1 MDISDALYF
10 IVMSFVGLFKKIRM
24 IALVSVAKPVKRIV
38 VRNFKKAGII
48 VDGKGSHDIRVKNEK
63 FYLRLVNDT
72 SLGLG
77 ESYMESWWDC
87 DRVDEF
93 FSRILDAGLYKKIQT
108 TADKLIHYIQ
118 FDVFN
123 LQTSK
128 RSWEVAEKHYNL
140 GKFYLF

>member
-1 MDISDALYF
+1 MDIYDVLYF
-10 IVMSFVGLFKKIRM
+10 IVMSLVGIFKKIRL

-38 VRNFKKAGII
+38 VKNNKQAGVII
-48 VDGKGSHDIRVKNEK
+48 NGNQPHDIRVKNEK

-77 ESYMESWWDC
+77 ESYMEGWWDC
-87 DRVDEF
+87 DRIDEF
-93 FSRILDAGLYKKIQT
+93 FSKILDAGLYKKIQT
-108 TADKLIHYIQ
+108 PADKIIHYIQ

-123 LQTSK
+123 LQTAK

-140 GKFYLF
+140 GKIH